1 MVSGLRQ
8 VTAWLGGQQHQLQ
21 GLGERAQLVHFRVD
35 PSFCQ
40 ELAKALKQPEMHLQF
55 MWACQN
61 KAVVIPAAAQM
72 SATKGVYKTQ
82 GGLIKAEACVAQI
95 W

>member
-1 MVSGLRQ
+1 
-8 VTAWLGGQQHQLQ
+8 
-21 GLGERAQLVHFRVD
+21 
-35 PSFCQ
+35 
-40 ELAKALKQPEMHLQF
+40 

-61 KAVVIPAAAQM
+61 KAVVVPAAAEM

>member
-1 MVSGLRQ
+1 
-8 VTAWLGGQQHQLQ
+8 
-21 GLGERAQLVHFRVD
+21 
-35 PSFCQ
+35 
-40 ELAKALKQPEMHLQF
+40 MHLQC

-61 KAVVIPAAAQM
+61 KAVVVPAAAQM

>member
-1 MVSGLRQ
+1 M
-8 VTAWLGGQQHQLQ
+8 AWGRSLHGWVGSSISCR
-21 GLGERAQLVHFRVD
+21 GLGEHAQLVHFRVD

-40 ELAKALKQPEMHLQF
+40 ELATALKQAEMHLQC

-61 KAVVIPAAAQM
+61 KAVVVPAAAQM

-95 W
+95 